1 MAGAGPPPATGALR
15 EDGGAALNV
24 VVRLAS
30 GLRVHVGGAPCVELD
45 VAAPATVG
53 AVLDALAAAH
63 PAVGR
68 RMRDEDGALRTHVNV
83 FVGADNLRDLDG
95 LDTAVPEGA
104 EVAVLAAV
112 SGG

>member
-1 MAGAGPPPATGALR
+1 MR
-15 EDGGAALNV
+15 EDGGPALSV

-30 GLRVHVGGAPCVELD
+30 GLRTHAGGASHVELD
-45 VAAPATVG
+45 LAPPVPVG
-53 AVLDALAAAH
+53 VVLDALAAAH

-68 RMRDEDGALRTHVNV
+68 RIRDEEGTLRSHVNV
-83 FVGADNLRDLDG
+83 FVGPDNVRDTNAM
-95 LDTAVPEGA
+95 DTIVPEGA

>member
-1 MAGAGPPPATGALR
+1 MK
-15 EDGGAALNV
+15 V

-30 GLRVHVGGAPCVELD
+30 ALRTHAGGRSHVDLD

-63 PAVGR
+63 PAIGR
-68 RMRDEDGALRTHVNV
+68 RVRDEAGALRVHVNV
-83 FVGADNLRDLDG
+83 FVGQHNARDLGGIDG
-95 LDTAVPEGA
+95 IVPEGT
-104 EVAVLAAV
+104 EVAILPAV